1 MGLPMATNLQKHLVS
16 LGAPSLHYFNRTI
29 SRGDSLKSLGGQ
41 PSPTARELVA
51 SSDIVFMSLSD
62 DSALESTLDAIID
75 PSSANQ
81 LAGKVVVDT
90 STVHP
95 DSSAKA
101 EARLAEKG
109 AKFIASPVFGAS
121 PVAAQGK
128 LLWIVAGP
136 DEAVQTI
143 SPYLEGVMG
152 RGVIRVG
159 EDVRQSS
166 MMKTTGLVSPSC

>member
-16 LGAPSLHYFNRTI
+16 VGAPNLQYFNRTI
-29 SRGDSLKSLGGQ
+29 SRGDSLKGLGGL

-75 PSSANQ
+75 TSSVNQ
-81 LAGKVVVDT
+81 IAGKVIADT

-95 DSSAKA
+95 NSSAKA
-101 EARLAEKG
+101 QARLAKKG
-109 AKFIASPVFGAS
+109 AKFVASPVFGAS

-136 DEAVQTI
+136 DDSVQAI
-143 SPYLEGVMG
+143 SPFLEGVMG

-159 EDVRQSS
+159 EDVRQAS
-166 MMKTTGLVSPSC
+166 MMKTAG